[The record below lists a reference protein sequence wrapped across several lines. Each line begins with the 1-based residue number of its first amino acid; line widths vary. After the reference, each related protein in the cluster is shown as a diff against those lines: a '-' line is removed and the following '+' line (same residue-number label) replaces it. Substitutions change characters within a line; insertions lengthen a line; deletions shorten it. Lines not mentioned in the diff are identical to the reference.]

1 MEVPVPVYH
10 HRCPTCGGFELV
22 RPMVEAATV
31 AACPGCGSQ
40 ARRVYQA
47 PGLRSLDDGLRRAL
61 DAQDRSADA
70 PQVVTS
76 VPRAGTARAG
86 GRRVQPR
93 TTDPRHARLPR
104 P

>member
-1 MEVPVPVYH
+1 MPVYH
-10 HRCPTCGGFELV
+10 HRCSTCGGFDLV
-22 RPMVEAATV
+22 RPMLEAAAV
-31 AACPGCGSQ
+31 ANCPGCGGQ

-47 PGLRSLDDGLRRAL
+47 PRLRSLDDGLRRAL

-76 VPRAGTARAG
+76 IPKAGTPRTG
-86 GRRVQPR
+86 RRRVQPR